1 MQAAAAASFWL
12 LCVLGTCPLA
22 RCGRAG
28 KFAFAGVSRTLWS
41 LEDPLKAAPA
51 FPQCA
56 VVYFLFLFFEGRRGR
71 GVSTHVW
78 GTRGCISNLGSNAF
92 FFFFSLSSCKR
103 RVSFRKTGKGC
114 PVSGPRDAL
123 ERAGSRAF
131 QLVSL
136 RPSQLGPGG
145 RRRGIR

>member
-12 LCVLGTCPLA
+12 LCILGTCPLA

-28 KFAFAGVSRTLWS
+28 KFAAAGASRTLWS
-41 LEDPLKAAPA
+41 PKAPRKAAPA

-56 VVYFLFLFFEGRRGR
+56 GFYFYFFLKGGEE

-92 FFFFSLSSCKR
+92 FPFPLLKKSLLHEN
-103 RVSFRKTGKGC
+103 GKG
-114 PVSGPRDAL
+114 GAL
-123 ERAGSRAF
+123 F
-131 QLVSL
+131 
-136 RPSQLGPGG
+136 LGPEMLWKELVQGSPAGVSASFPDGSG
-145 RRRGIR
+145 REEAGEFS

>member
-92 FFFFSLSSCKR
+92 FFFFFLFPPAKEESPSGKRERGALFLGPEMLSKELVPGLSSWCLC
-103 RVSFRKTGKGC
+103 V
-114 PVSGPRDAL
+114 L
-123 ERAGSRAF
+123 
-131 QLVSL
+131 
-136 RPSQLGPGG
+136 PS
-145 RRRGIR
+145 